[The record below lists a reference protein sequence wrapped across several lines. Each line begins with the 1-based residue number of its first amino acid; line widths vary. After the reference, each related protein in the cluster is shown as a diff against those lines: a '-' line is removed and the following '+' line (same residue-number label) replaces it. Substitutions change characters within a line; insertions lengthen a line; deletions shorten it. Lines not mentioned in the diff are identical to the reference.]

1 MKNTTRT
8 VLSLASIFLLGY
20 ATAHW
25 HAPAPRA
32 QGVKPAYLIVS
43 AEWVE
48 PDKLGPY
55 SAAARPLADKAGMEI
70 LGRGTTGGTLQVL
83 EGEWPYKGNVVLEK
97 FDSMDALLRFWNS
110 PEYQEV
116 KKLREGFIKSNFFIA
131 IEATD

>member
-32 QGVKPAYLIVS
+32 QGVKPAYVTVS
-43 AEWVE
+43 GEWLE

-55 SAAARPLADKAGMEI
+55 SEASRPLSAKAGQE
-70 LGRGTTGGTLQVL
+70 LVAAGTTGSTIQVL
-83 EGEWPYKGNVVLEK
+83 EGEWPHKGNVLLEK
-97 FDSMDALLRFWNS
+97 FDSMDPLMRFWNS
-110 PEYQEV
+110 PEYQEA
-116 KKLREGFIKSNFFIA
+116 KKLREGFIKSNFIIA